1 MTALLLMIW
10 CTIWQSAGKADTT
23 TSSTYPPV
31 DEMMV
36 WAPLLNNS
44 SFRLPA
50 KSFGILLDNRVSL
63 DLHCRYI
70 WSIPLLR
77 RASLSPWSSFSRKRR
92 SSAWQICFCSTH
104 DLVRFFLLVTMHWF
118 VACLLMGMVPSQ
130 TGTIT
135 IHVPAHCIKW
145 LVTDSTIEDELLKT

>member
-1 MTALLLMIW
+1 V
-10 CTIWQSAGKADTT
+10 
-23 TSSTYPPV
+23 SSTIKQLFFQIASKILWYFIRQSSLTGLTL
-31 DEMMV
+31 
-36 WAPLLNNS
+36 PL
-44 SFRLPA
+44 
-50 KSFGILLDNRVSL
+50 
-63 DLHCRYI
+63 I

-135 IHVPAHCIKW
+135 IHVPVHCIKW